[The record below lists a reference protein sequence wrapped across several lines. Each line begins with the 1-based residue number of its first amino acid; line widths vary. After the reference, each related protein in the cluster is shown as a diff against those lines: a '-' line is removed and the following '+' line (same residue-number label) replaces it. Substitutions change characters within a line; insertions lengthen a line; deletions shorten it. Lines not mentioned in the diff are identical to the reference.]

1 MMLDKSRVRNAFT
14 LIEMV
19 VVMALLGVVMLIAT
33 TMIIGLMYFSATE
46 IGLANRN
53 MEVAALANL
62 FRSDVRVASSAL
74 ISSSKEN
81 KAKGLK
87 LSLLSG
93 KEISYEVENG
103 VFVRISPQ
111 GKQRLMTVGDV
122 SFQLLNDGLMVELNC
137 LDKADSGRTK
147 ERTLSFRATLNGAR
161 K

>member
-1 MMLDKSRVRNAFT
+1 MRLDKRKTRNAFT

-33 TMIIGLMYFSATE
+33 TMIIGLMYFSTTE

-81 KAKGLK
+81 KVKGLK

-93 KEISYEVENG
+93 REISYEVENG